1 MTSSQVP
8 CPSPNESHAT
18 CTPDTT
24 WPVSR
29 HPPYSSWEGFAS
41 PVLMSPVP
49 FDASSVVHV
58 RSSLSST
65 HDVFISR
72 LLTVTFTTAAFR
84 TEAAYGC
91 LKPAPT
97 SRLRRAY
104 LHLRHSTVPLGTF
117 MAQQTLE
124 IFDIPLHPRLG
135 RNAAH
140 SSLGHSRKDP
150 FSGMLLSLYH
160 GKPRIAGYLK
170 TPVIHH
176 LRESRP
182 RWPAQRQNSW
192 REA

>member
-29 HPPYSSWEGFAS
+29 HLPYSSWEGFAF

-49 FDASSVVHV
+49 FDASSVVHF
-58 RSSLSST
+58 RSSLSSI

-97 SRLRRAY
+97 NRLRRAY
-104 LHLRHSTVPLGTF
+104 LHLRHSTVPFDTF
-117 MAQQTLE
+117 MAQQTRTAWRRAPQTGFPPSWGDPADDPGIVDPGEKLAS
-124 IFDIPLHPRLG
+124 G
-135 RNAAH
+135 RNHDAR
-140 SSLGHSRKDP
+140 L
-150 FSGMLLSLYH
+150 
-160 GKPRIAGYLK
+160 
-170 TPVIHH
+170 
-176 LRESRP
+176 
-182 RWPAQRQNSW
+182 
-192 REA
+192 

>member
-49 FDASSVVHV
+49 FDASSVVHF

-72 LLTVTFTTAAFR
+72 LLTVTFTTADFR

-91 LKPAPT
+91 LKPVPT
-97 SRLRRAY
+97 NRLRRAY
-104 LHLRHSTVPLGTF
+104 LHLRHSTVPLDTF
-117 MAQQTLE
+117 MAQRTPE
-124 IFDIPLHPRLG
+124 NSVEG
-135 RNAAH
+135 RNLDAGDLWGRVH
-140 SSLGHSRKDP
+140 GERLSRKRCLGH
-150 FSGMLLSLYH
+150 
-160 GKPRIAGYLK
+160 
-170 TPVIHH
+170 TP
-176 LRESRP
+176 L
-182 RWPAQRQNSW
+182 
-192 REA
+192 